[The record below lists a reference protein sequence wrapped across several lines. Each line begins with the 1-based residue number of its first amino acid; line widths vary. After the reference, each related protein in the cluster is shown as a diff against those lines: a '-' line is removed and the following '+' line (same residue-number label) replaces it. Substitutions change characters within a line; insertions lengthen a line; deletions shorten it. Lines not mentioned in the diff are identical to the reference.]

1 MSDFTSPSAI
11 KAGVDALEQ
20 GYERFLAITKERL
33 ETVYPA
39 AATGFDQL
47 DDMRRRTIDNVL
59 SAGKTAAHGW
69 DDLSAMLAANQEAM
83 MEGVRAMSQSWFGG
97 GALDALD
104 AVEATLSDMRAR
116 MTADIEAM
124 RTHAAE
130 LREQQR
136 QALKSATDGLT
147 ADIEAAKQAI
157 QGAASE
163 ASAAKSEAIEAKS
176 EAIEAKSEA
185 EDAKTEAVSASEA
198 VSALSASVEEKIG
211 AQVEVLR
218 AVLDGG
224 IAETIEAQIDSARK
238 EIERETDE
246 EVDEK
251 LAALKTTVDDRLG
264 KIEAALAADIAKMRD
279 EIAGLTKAAKTATTK
294 KPAAAK
300 RATAKATKK
309 AKA

>member
-69 DDLSAMLAANQEAM
+69 DDVSAMLAANQEAM

-116 MTADIEAM
+116 MTADVDAV

-130 LREQQR
+130 LREQQS

-176 EAIEAKSEA
+176 EA

-211 AQVEVLR
+211 AQIEVLR

-224 IAETIEAQIDSARK
+224 IAETIETQIDSARK

-251 LAALKTTVDDRLG
+251 LAALRTTVDERLG

-279 EIAGLTKAAKTATTK
+279 EIAGLTKAAKTAPTK